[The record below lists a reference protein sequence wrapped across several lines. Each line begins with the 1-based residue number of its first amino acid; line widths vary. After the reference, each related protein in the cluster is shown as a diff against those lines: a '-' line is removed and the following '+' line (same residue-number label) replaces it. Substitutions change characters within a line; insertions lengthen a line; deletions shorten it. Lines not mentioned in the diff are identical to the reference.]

1 MRLVSRLGIATILT
15 LVAGLMVAP
24 AAQAAPSNGDWS
36 FSGTLT
42 APARSTSNV
51 TANLSGTATISA
63 ATLQDVGCDDTV
75 NAPARGVVA
84 LRIVNTSS
92 IISLNGTGTT
102 LTSDTP
108 TAISAT
114 ATLPPGNSYELVLQY
129 QCGAGG
135 SVRGT
140 IAPSTPAQV
149 SIASEVSTRSLTRAC
164 LTTVP
169 ATACTA
175 ASTQVSRVPVG
186 LPLTFA
192 GVIQTTWSDGVVTE
206 EAVSGSQSLQRY
218 TGSSW
223 STVSSS
229 CASTL
234 TINASDVYRCS
245 STAGGPH
252 EQIAITAMQPT
263 SSLTVSP
270 PTVTP
275 ITTLIGETA
284 RVQAAV
290 LMNYSDGSQ
299 WAAPTSVTYRVEF
312 LALNSSSWRTLT
324 GPHSLDSRGNVN
336 RAFSFPGT
344 GRIRIVAG
352 SANSQAVEIVE
363 AVPTDEYVFTNLNF
377 PSDAPPGQAI
387 TVTATVGQKWTDGIV
402 RRPSAATE
410 VVLEY
415 AVSYT
420 QSLTGL
426 TWLRSE
432 ARPLASGSTSVS
444 ISGIPQ
450 ASGFWRLRAG
460 TGASTP
466 TYIALPGSR
475 MPQITATIQPVPASE
490 PFAGRSSDFR
500 VSVSI
505 DGYVGTKDLE
515 ALVDFAGVSTSIGT
529 VSRTARVEGTFSIQG
544 PAVPGP
550 VTPTFLIRD
559 DQDYVW
565 ARVNGTPLTVDG
577 LVTFEPVLLQP
588 DPVPLDGRDTTFS
601 ARMQGKAFS
610 GSSREGVWLGP
621 SELQELVGGEWATVA
636 RAQPTPSSL
645 VSFTAKASKGGQY
658 RVVDGSSRA
667 VTPVLDLRVLVPT
680 GPQRVQ
686 EMTVMSSRVEIGDA
700 VTVSALVEARYD
712 DGGFYVAPEGSPVTV
727 LYRDQSGT
735 KEVGRA
741 STVDGRV
748 SATFRP
754 RGPGSVIFVAEDGTS
769 SEPTTVN
776 VILPNRFDVSWPKSI
791 PRGKPLAVSFF
802 ARASD
807 GPRWRKPIVAVFQY
821 QAYGSSKWTTIRKVT
836 LNRGRVARAKA
847 VRPQPGTY
855 RVYSPQFKFFKDAR
869 YG

>member
-1 MRLVSRLGIATILT
+1 MRSVPRLCIAIGLA
-15 LVAGLMVAP
+15 LLAGFLVAP

-36 FSGTLT
+36 FSGTFT
-42 APARSTSNV
+42 APARSTTNV
-51 TANLSGTATISA
+51 TATVSGTATVSA
-63 ATLQDVGCDDTV
+63 ATLDAVGCDDTV
-75 NAPARGVVA
+75 NAPPRGVVA
-84 LRIVNTSS
+84 LRIINTSS
-92 IISLNGTGTT
+92 IITLSGTGTT

-108 TAISAT
+108 TAVSAT
-114 ATLPPGNSYELVLQY
+114 ATLSPGNSYELVLQY
-129 QCGAGG
+129 QCGVGG
-135 SVRGT
+135 PIRGT
-140 IAPSTPAQV
+140 ITPSTPAQV
-149 SIASEVSTRSLTRAC
+149 SVASEVSTRSITRAC

-186 LPLTFA
+186 LTLTFA
-192 GVIQTTWSDGVVTE
+192 GVVQTTWSDGVVTE
-206 EAVSGSQSLQRY
+206 EAVTGSQSLQRY

-223 STVSSS
+223 SSVSSS
-229 CASTL
+229 CAATL
-234 TINASDVYRCS
+234 TINTSEVYRCS
-245 STAGGPH
+245 STAGGSH

-263 SSLTVSP
+263 TSLTITP

-299 WAAPTSVTYRVEF
+299 WPAPTSVTYRVEF
-312 LALNSSSWRTLT
+312 LALNATSWRTLT

-336 RAFSFPGT
+336 RSFSFPGT

-363 AVPTDEYVFTNLNF
+363 AVPTDEYVFTNLNL
-377 PSDAPPGQAI
+377 PSDAQPGQPI

-460 TGASTP
+460 SGSSTP

-475 MPQITATIQPVPASE
+475 MPQITATMQPVAGSE

-500 VSVSI
+500 ISVSI

-515 ALVDFAGVSTSIGT
+515 ALVDFAGVSTSVGT
-529 VSRTARVEGTFSIQG
+529 VSRTARVDGTFSIQG
-544 PAVPGP
+544 PGAPGP
-550 VTPTFLIRD
+550 VTPTFVIRD
-559 DQDYVW
+559 DQGYVW
-565 ARVNGTPLTVDG
+565 ARANGTSLTVDG

-601 ARMQGKAFS
+601 ARMQGRAFS
-610 GSSREGVWLGP
+610 GSTREGVWLGA
-621 SELQELVGGEWATVA
+621 SELQEYVGGEWVTVA

-645 VSFTAKASKGGQY
+645 VSFTAKATKGGQY
-658 RVVDGSSRA
+658 RAVDGSSGA
-667 VTPVLDLRVLVPT
+667 VTPVLDLRVLLPT
-680 GPQRVQ
+680 GPQRVP
-686 EMTVMSSRVEIGDA
+686 ETNVGSSRIEVGDA

-712 DGGFYVAPEGSPVTV
+712 DGNFYVAPEGSPVTV
-727 LYRDQSGT
+727 LFQDESGI
-735 KEVGRA
+735 KEVARA
-741 STVDGRV
+741 TTVDGRV

-754 RGPGSVIFVAEDGTS
+754 RRPGSVIFVAEDGTRS
-769 SEPTTVN
+769 DPADVN
-776 VILPNRFDVSWPKSI
+776 VILPDRFDVSWPKSI
-791 PRGKPLAVSFF
+791 PQGKPLAVSFF

-821 QAYGSSKWTTIRKVT
+821 QAFGSKKWTTIRKVT
-836 LNRGRVARAKA
+836 LNRGRIARAKA
-847 VRPQPGTY
+847 VKPQPGTY